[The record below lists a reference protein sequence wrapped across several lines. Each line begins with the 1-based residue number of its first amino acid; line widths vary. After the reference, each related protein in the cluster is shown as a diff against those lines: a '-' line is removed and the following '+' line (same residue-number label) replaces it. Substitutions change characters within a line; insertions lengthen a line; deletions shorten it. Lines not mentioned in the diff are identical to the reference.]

1 MMMAVAKAVKDSGY
15 EPYYTWV
22 FAPVT
27 GEEYGLADTFAD
39 YLQGAWHR
47 VSVSHTE
54 WANDAV
60 VVLNWELHSP
70 PYRLQVNLSPE
81 MFATTQASLFDSQ
94 TGGMVGSAAL
104 YNVFSWTDGFVYEA
118 TGTPSLTFLASGVD
132 YSQRYHTDYDSLDT
146 LMFPQLEPTLR
157 AEAKIALEID
167 KEVIPYTF
175 DSRIAAIGAS
185 LGVGA
190 MNRYGADSAGATAA
204 FAALRAAATAASGA
218 PYSEC
223 AFDHTRAAVRIIEDE
238 YTSLHVYEATVGP
251 HHQVRQDLVNLERTI
266 AWLEQGNAKY
276 ALEALGFV
284 GMNGFA
290 AIESRELFDLDLL
303 YFDPNYE
310 KISWYGA
317 GQFPPML
324 DLYDV
329 WHSIDAK
336 DQAGISD
343 FSVEI
348 AELSSHVPSEIAVF
362 RERID
367 QLTGTLNSAAAELEA
382 VAVCGE

>member
-1 MMMAVAKAVKDSGY
+1 
-15 EPYYTWV
+15 
-22 FAPVT
+22 
-27 GEEYGLADTFAD
+27 
-39 YLQGAWHR
+39 
-47 VSVSHTE
+47 
-54 WANDAV
+54 
-60 VVLNWELHSP
+60 
-70 PYRLQVNLSPE
+70 
-81 MFATTQASLFDSQ
+81 
-94 TGGMVGSAAL
+94 
-104 YNVFSWTDGFVYEA
+104 
-118 TGTPSLTFLASGVD
+118 
-132 YSQRYHTDYDSLDT
+132 
-146 LMFPQLEPTLR
+146 
-157 AEAKIALEID
+157 
-167 KEVIPYTF
+167 
-175 DSRIAAIGAS
+175 
-185 LGVGA
+185 
-190 MNRYGADSAGATAA
+190 
-204 FAALRAAATAASGA
+204 
-218 PYSEC
+218 
-223 AFDHTRAAVRIIEDE
+223 
-238 YTSLHVYEATVGP
+238 
-251 HHQVRQDLVNLERTI
+251 
-266 AWLEQGNAKY
+266 
-276 ALEALGFV
+276 
-284 GMNGFA
+284 MNGFA